1 MTSYKPIHYLDGSF
15 KTQAG
20 LKSSHGHAPSTH
32 RPIDQDQGSKE
43 RRLRH
48 HEKSTLG
55 KTKAKYFA
63 LSLYLSSSVS
73 GLIFKDLHLDEGLV

>member
-32 RPIDQDQGSKE
+32 RPIDQYQGSKE

-55 KTKAKYFA
+55 QKPK
-63 LSLYLSSSVS
+63 LNILLYHFIYHHWCLA
-73 GLIFKDLHLDEGLV
+73 